1 MKLIKTLI
9 KGGITG
15 ILVITTICIFLAL
28 TGLSFIGSG
37 IEYIIR
43 HILALAV
50 SLYPVTIVLL
60 IILTIVLYKKH
71 KTKTDIALTPDQTN
85 KISYKKRIKYN
96 KS

>member
-28 TGLSFIGSG
+28 TGLSLIGSG

-60 IILTIVLYKKH
+60 IITGIVLYKKH
-71 KTKTDIALTPDQTN
+71 KTKHDTELALDQT
-85 KISYKKRIKYN
+85 K
-96 KS
+96 